1 MKAKHKLLSDFQY
14 ISPDKKIFVL
24 KSGTILEEYN
34 YKVKSEVIPIDR
46 DIVDNNPEFFEV
58 VDWKAELLSFM
69 RVNKMPQP
77 AQLGKKLIPF
87 IEEMVLSSV
96 PTTQGQSSPDLERRE
111 NEVIRKQGEIERSRI
126 TLEQKEDELA
136 TRAKMIERKENSL
149 KEDQSTFETRENAI
163 RDKQKDLL
171 EKELLLDERE
181 HALRER
187 ERNVDGKALKS
198 MNDID
203 SKYSDLQS
211 KIERD
216 MSEVTRKEK
225 ELDERSAE
233 VARQEAELE
242 NRKHTDILEPL
253 VESTGE
259 LALFKNMNTKLDGL
273 IDKILQ
279 QRDQIA

>member
-34 YKVKSEVIPIDR
+34 YKVKGEVIPVDR

-87 IEEMVLSSV
+87 IEDMVLSSV
-96 PTTQGQSSPDLERRE
+96 SPAQSAANTDLDRRE
-111 NEVIRKQGEIERSRI
+111 SELIKKKGELDKEKITIEQREDQ
-126 TLEQKEDELA
+126 LEA
-136 TRAKMIERKENSL
+136 RTKMIARREQSL
-149 KEDQSTFETRENAI
+149 KEDIEAFETKEDGLRG
-163 RDKQKDLL
+163 KQKDLL

-181 HALRER
+181 HSLRER

-198 MNDID
+198 MNEID
-203 SKYSDLQS
+203 SKYGELQA

-216 MSEVTRKEK
+216 MSEVSKRESEIEK
-225 ELDERSAE
+225 RSAE
-233 VARQEAELE
+233 LAKLE
-242 NRKHTDILEPL
+242 NSINEKLSNDNLISRLD
-253 VESTGE
+253 E
-259 LALFKNMNTKLDGL
+259 LNKFTRLHPHLDALINEINNISRLS
-273 IDKILQ
+273 
-279 QRDQIA
+279 

>member
-96 PTTQGQSSPDLERRE
+96 PTTQGQSSPDLDRRE
-111 NEVIRKQGEIERSRI
+111 SELIKKKGELDKEKITIEQREDQ
-126 TLEQKEDELA
+126 LEA
-136 TRAKMIERKENSL
+136 RTKMIARREQSL
-149 KEDQSTFETRENAI
+149 KEDIEAFETKEDGLRG
-163 RDKQKDLL
+163 KQKDLL

-181 HALRER
+181 HSLRER
-187 ERNVDGKALKS
+187 ERSVDGKALKS
-198 MNDID
+198 MNEID
-203 SKYSDLQS
+203 SKYGELQA
-211 KIERD
+211 KIEKD
-216 MSEVTRKEK
+216 MSDVTRREN
-225 ELDERSAE
+225 
-233 VARQEAELE
+233 ELE
-242 NRKHTDILEPL
+242 ERAAQLAKLENSINEKL
-253 VESTGE
+253 SNDNLLNQLDHLNKFTG
-259 LALFKNMNTKLDGL
+259 LHPHLDALINE
-273 IDKILQ
+273 IDNI
-279 QRDQIA
+279 RRS

>member
-34 YKVKSEVIPIDR
+34 YKVKGEVIPVDR

-58 VDWKAELLSFM
+58 VDWKAEILSFM

-96 PTTQGQSSPDLERRE
+96 SPTQAAGSPDLDRRE
-111 NEVIRKQGEIERSRI
+111 NDLIRKKGELEKERI
-126 TLEQKEDELA
+126 TLEQREDQLEA
-136 TRAKMIERKENSL
+136 RTKMISRRELSL
-149 KEDQSTFETRENAI
+149 KEDIDAFETKEDGLRS
-163 RDKQKDLL
+163 KQKDLL

-181 HALRER
+181 HSLRER

-198 MNDID
+198 MNEID
-203 SKYSDLQS
+203 SKYGELQA
-211 KIERD
+211 KIEKD
-216 MSEVTRKEK
+216 MSEVTKRENDLEEK
-225 ELDERSAE
+225 AAELARLENSINDKLSNDNLLSRLDE
-233 VARQEAELE
+233 L
-242 NRKHTDILEPL
+242 KKF
-253 VESTGE
+253 TG
-259 LALFKNMNTKLDGL
+259 LHPHLDTL
-273 IDKILQ
+273 INEIDNIKRLS
-279 QRDQIA
+279 